1 MTNGTFAC
9 TLVLSLSAG
18 PGVLFAQID
27 QRDCSPNLFGV
38 FNGTFDCPE
47 LIGEIAPRGW
57 EVETPNEQGIG
68 YRAEIRQ
75 HPARSSNVLWFK
87 NTFLSNTSDQ
97 GFYGRL
103 GVSQKD
109 IPLGSTCAEQLVL
122 RFDHLVT
129 QDIPYEQ
136 ALIVKFDF
144 TSGASSAAT
153 TLTISSV
160 REDQAAWLTSEL
172 YVDMPEGVTRT
183 DDLECSVRFLSK
195 PHLVDDGSCI
205 PINQYPE
212 VWIDSVEIRA
222 IVDSDQV
229 VQLADGQP
237 QNCPLTCGGGA
248 SANIDL
254 PGDIASIAFVAGSD
268 EQDARSFLLRCPESR
283 CCPQEPGDGPT
294 PRQQADTQPWFY
306 QPPSSVRLPACSGDL
321 DGDGVV
327 AAPDLSIL
335 LGSWGLSTGSDG
347 SCLLADLDGDG
358 VVGGTDLSIVIGNW
372 GPCS

>member
-1 MTNGTFAC
+1 MNVNAVVC
-9 TLVLSLSAG
+9 SLVLPLSVG
-18 PGVLFAQID
+18 QGVLFAQID
-27 QRDCSPNLFGV
+27 QRDCSPNLVGV

-47 LIGEIAPRGW
+47 LIDETAPRGW
-57 EVETPNEQGIG
+57 EVETPNEQGMG

-75 HPARSSNVLWFK
+75 HPARISNVLWFR
-87 NTFLSNTSDQ
+87 NSFLPNTSDQ
-97 GFYGRL
+97 AFYGRL

-129 QDIPYEQ
+129 QDMPYEE
-136 ALIVKFDF
+136 ALIVKFQF
-144 TSGASSAAT
+144 TSGGSSASTSLA
-153 TLTISSV
+153 ISSV

-195 PHLVDDGSCI
+195 PHLVDDGSCM
-205 PINQYPE
+205 PIYQYPE

-237 QNCPLTCGGGA
+237 QSCPMTCGGGA
-248 SANIDL
+248 SANSADN
-254 PGDIASIAFVAGSD
+254 GEIASIASVAGSD

-283 CCPQEPGDGPT
+283 CCPQESGDGPQ
-294 PRQQADTQPWFY
+294 PRQQADIQSSFY

-321 DGDGVV
+321 DGDGVIS
-327 AAPDLSIL
+327 APDLSIL
-335 LGSWGLSTGSDG
+335 LGAWGQFGG
-347 SCLLADLDGDG
+347 GCLFSDLDGDG
-358 VVGGTDLSIVIGNW
+358 RVGGTDLGIVIGNW
-372 GPCS
+372 GPCSP